1 MLSGKSV
8 RPGLRASDGCTRK
21 DYNMQNKISIGVAGA
36 GAMGT
41 GIAHLAAQ
49 QGFRVML
56 YDVHPAALSKSRAL
70 IDQLGASSIR
80 KGRISQ
86 AQHEEILGRI
96 QFSEQM
102 ESLQASDI
110 VIECVAEVLE
120 VKLDLFSRLDALLG
134 EQAFLVSNTSSMS
147 ITKLA
152 AATGRPGKVAGFHF
166 FNPAQVMKL
175 VEIVK
180 AQQTLD
186 STVDFLRQLAQA
198 LGKVSIVVLRD
209 SPGFVVNRLLLPQMR
224 EAVKLLEEGVA
235 SMEDIDTALKY
246 GLNHPMGIFA
256 LQDLTGIDICCQ
268 VLAYFREEMGDQ
280 YAPPLLMK
288 QMVAAGKLGRKT
300 GLGWYDYTETNE
312 GKGKDT

>member
-1 MLSGKSV
+1 
-8 RPGLRASDGCTRK
+8 
-21 DYNMQNKISIGVAGA
+21 MQDKVLIGIAGA

-49 QGFRVML
+49 QGFQVRV
-56 YDVHPAALSKSRAL
+56 YDVNPEALQRSRGQ
-70 IDQLGASSIR
+70 IEKLGASSIA
-80 KGRISQ
+80 KGRQSQ
-86 AQHEEILGRI
+86 AQFDEMLGRI
-96 QFSEQM
+96 QFSDQLAA
-102 ESLQASDI
+102 LQGADI

-120 VKLDLFSRLDALLG
+120 VKLALFSQLDALLG
-134 EQAFLVSNTSSMS
+134 AQAFLVSNTSSMS
-147 ITKLA
+147 ITRLA
-152 AATGRPGKVAGFHF
+152 AATQRPGQVAGFHF

-186 STVDFLRQLAQA
+186 STVAFLKQLAEA
-198 LGKVSIVVLRD
+198 LVKVSIVVLRD

-235 SMEDIDTALKY
+235 SMEDIDTALKF

-268 VLAYFREEMGDQ
+268 VLAYFREELGDQ

-288 QMVAAGKLGRKT
+288 QMVAAGRLGRKT
-300 GLGWYDYTETNE
+300 GAGWYDYDEPKEGNE
-312 GKGKDT
+312 KKA